1 MQQYIGRRLLE
12 MIPTV
17 FIVSVLV
24 YAMHRFL
31 PGDTITVLMGEMGGA
46 ANADPER
53 IAEILGLHK
62 SGPEGYLA
70 WLGGLIRGDLGIS
83 ILSRT
88 PIADEIFWRWPVTIG
103 LALFAL
109 VLVILIGIP
118 IGVIAALR
126 QETAIDYVLR
136 SLAVL
141 GLSLP
146 GFWIGVMVVTFA
158 SVYLGVLP
166 RYDYVAFFDDPL
178 ANLRILLLPASILAL
193 QYIARIARMMRG
205 TLLEV
210 LRQDYIRTAW
220 AKGLKERV
228 VVTRHALKNSLIP
241 VVTLL
246 GLEFMTMLGG
256 TVVIERIFDLP
267 GIGSYTLRALG
278 FRDYPTVQSVIF
290 LYALVVIGGN
300 LLVDL
305 SYRWLDPRVRYS

>member
-1 MQQYIGRRLLE
+1 MHRYLARRVLE
-12 MIPTV
+12 LIPTV

-31 PGDTITVLMGEMGGA
+31 PGDTITILMGEMGGSD
-46 ANADPER
+46 NADRER
-53 IAEILGLHK
+53 IAEILGLHR

-70 WLGGLIRGDLGIS
+70 WLGGLIHGDLGMS

-88 PIADEIFWRWPVTIG
+88 PIADEIFWRWPVTIE
-103 LALFAL
+103 LAVFAL
-109 VLVILIGIP
+109 ILVVLIGIP

-126 QETAIDYVLR
+126 QETAIDYILR
-136 SLAVL
+136 SFAVL

-146 GFWIGVMVVTFA
+146 GFWIGVMIVTL
-158 SVYLGVLP
+158 SSIYLGVLP
-166 RYDYVAFFDDPL
+166 RYDYVAFLDDPL
-178 ANLRILLLPASILAL
+178 ANIKIMLLPASILAI
-193 QYIARIARMMRG
+193 QYIARVARMMRG

-228 VVTRHALKNSLIP
+228 VVTRHALKNSMIP

-246 GLEFMTMLGG
+246 GLEFMTMMGG

-267 GIGSYTLRALG
+267 GIGSYPLRALG

-290 LYALVVIGGN
+290 LYALVVMVGN

-305 SYRWLDPRVRYS
+305 SYRLLDPRVRYQ

>member
-1 MQQYIGRRLLE
+1 MHRYLARRLVQLV
-12 MIPTV
+12 PTV
-17 FIVSVLV
+17 FLVSVLV

-46 ANADPER
+46 GNADQDR

-62 SGPEGYLA
+62 SGPEGYFA
-70 WLGGLIRGDLGIS
+70 WLSGLIRGDLGIS

-88 PIADEIFWRWPVTIG
+88 PIADEIFWRWPVTIE

-109 VLVILIGIP
+109 VLVALVGIP

-126 QETAIDYVLR
+126 QETPIDYLLR
-136 SLAVL
+136 SMAVL

-146 GFWIGVMVVTFA
+146 GFWIAVMIVTFA
-158 SVYLGVLP
+158 SIYLCVLP
-166 RYDYVAFFDDPL
+166 RYDYVGLFDDPL
-178 ANLRILLLPASILAL
+178 ANLKVMWLPASILAI
-193 QYIARIARMMRG
+193 QYIARVARMMRG

-228 VVTRHALKNSLIP
+228 VVTRHALKNSMIP

-246 GLEFMTMLGG
+246 GLEFTTMMAG

-290 LYALVVIGGN
+290 LYALAVMVGN
-300 LLVDL
+300 VLVDF
-305 SYRWLDPRVRYS
+305 SYRLLDPRVRYQ